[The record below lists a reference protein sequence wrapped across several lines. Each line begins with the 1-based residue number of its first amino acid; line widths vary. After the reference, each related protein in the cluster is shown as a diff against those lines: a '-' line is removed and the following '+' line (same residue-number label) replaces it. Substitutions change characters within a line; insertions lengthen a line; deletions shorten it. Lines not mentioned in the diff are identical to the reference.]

1 MSTQRGRWKKELVR
15 NGRNILII
23 EKVVVK
29 TKINALRVQLRRE
42 MEKVSK
48 TKLVRQQTK
57 SKLGNGCFM
66 KNSSF

>member
-29 TKINALRVQLRRE
+29 TKINALREQVRRE

>member
-1 MSTQRGRWKKELVR
+1 MSTRRERWKKELVR

-29 TKINALRVQLRRE
+29 TKINALRAQLRRE
-42 MEKVSK
+42 MAKESK

>member
-29 TKINALRVQLRRE
+29 TKINVLRVQLRRE

-57 SKLGNGCFM
+57 SKLENGCFM

>member
-1 MSTQRGRWKKELVR
+1 MSTQRGRGKKELVR

>member
-1 MSTQRGRWKKELVR
+1 M
-15 NGRNILII
+15 

-29 TKINALRVQLRRE
+29 TKINVLRVQLRRE

>member
-15 NGRNILII
+15 NGRNILIM

-29 TKINALRVQLRRE
+29 TKINVLRVQLRRE

>member
-29 TKINALRVQLRRE
+29 TKINALREQLRRE

>member
-1 MSTQRGRWKKELVR
+1 MSTQRGRWKKKLVR

-29 TKINALRVQLRRE
+29 TKINVLRVQLRRE

-57 SKLGNGCFM
+57 SKLENGCFM